1 MKKADNFDAGKWL
14 VENKITTQSR
24 LKEDNFVNV
33 GMEEIEKMA
42 FPIISTYNEQNG
54 LDPIQS
60 IKVTSSQNNRIWYK
74 AIQANVTAETNT
86 GKLMDYELTWDNKLN
101 LQKLTPPS
109 QPSQKQK
116 EESKP
121 IFLTPIQKKDFI
133 NRMKSFIKDEDFD
146 TAMEEAGNILAR
158 VLTNDEAE
166 FIEDVEDFGYNSNE
180 VEDYA
185 QDLVGNLNSKISP
198 IENKLTT
205 QSKLNEDG
213 KSSNPKAQYII
224 KLYKEMGDQSPEKN
238 IIDNNYIMTLGGM
251 VSMEEIEDIFGMGLM
266 DINKKRLKN
275 WLEDV
280 APFEKDI

>member
-60 IKVTSSQNNRIWYK
+60 IRVTSSQNNRIWYK

-101 LQKLTPPS
+101 LHKLTPPS
-109 QPSQKQK
+109 QPSQPIQKQK

-121 IFLTPIQKKDFI
+121 IFLTPIQKKRF
-133 NRMKSFIKDEDFD
+133 KSAIRDISQMEDFEY
-146 TAMEEAGNILAR
+146 AFGEAGNILAR

-198 IENKLTT
+198 IENKITT
-205 QSKLNEDG
+205 QSQLNEALP
-213 KSSNPKAQYII
+213 SEMI
-224 KLYKEMGDQSPEKN
+224 KDYWS
-238 IIDNNYIMTLGGM
+238 IM
-251 VSMEEIEDIFGMGLM
+251 VE
-266 DINKKRLKN
+266 NQP
-275 WLEDV
+275 EDV
-280 APFEKDI
+280 INILVGLTNGDLSFEKFSLDTANDVYDSFKDEMPDDDEDEF

>member
-60 IKVTSSQNNRIWYK
+60 IRVTSSQNNRIWYK

-198 IENKLTT
+198 IENKITT
-205 QSKLNEDG
+205 QSRLNEALP
-213 KSSNPKAQYII
+213 SEMI
-224 KLYKEMGDQSPEKN
+224 KDYWS
-238 IIDNNYIMTLGGM
+238 IM
-251 VSMEEIEDIFGMGLM
+251 VE
-266 DINKKRLKN
+266 NQP
-275 WLEDV
+275 EDV
-280 APFEKDI
+280 INILVGLTNGDLSFEKFSLDTANDVYDSFKDEMPDDDEDEF

>member
-14 VENKITTQSR
+14 VENKITTQSK

-60 IKVTSSQNNRIWYK
+60 IRVTSSQNNRIWYK

>member
-1 MKKADNFDAGKWL
+1 MDNFDLKKYLAEGKL
-14 VENKITTQSR
+14 FE
-24 LKEDNFVNV
+24 EENFVHV
-33 GMEEIEKMA
+33 GMEKIEKMA

-146 TAMEEAGNILAR
+146 TAMQDAGNILAR

-198 IENKLTT
+198 IENKITT
-205 QSKLNEDG
+205 QS
-213 KSSNPKAQYII
+213 
-224 KLYKEMGDQSPEKN
+224 
-238 IIDNNYIMTLGGM
+238 
-251 VSMEEIEDIFGMGLM
+251 
-266 DINKKRLKN
+266 RLK
-275 WLEDV
+275 
-280 APFEKDI
+280 

>member
-14 VENKITTQSR
+14 VENRLTTQSQ

-60 IKVTSSQNNRIWYK
+60 IRVTSSKNNKIWYK

-101 LQKLTPPS
+101 LHKLTPPS
-109 QPSQKQK
+109 QPSQPIQKQK

-121 IFLTPIQKKDFI
+121 IFLTPIQKKRF
-133 NRMKSFIKDEDFD
+133 KSAIRDISQMEDFEY
-146 TAMEEAGNILAR
+146 AFGEAGNILAR

-198 IENKLTT
+198 IENKITT
-205 QSKLNEDG
+205 QSQLNEALP
-213 KSSNPKAQYII
+213 SEMI
-224 KLYKEMGDQSPEKN
+224 KDYWS
-238 IIDNNYIMTLGGM
+238 IM
-251 VSMEEIEDIFGMGLM
+251 VE
-266 DINKKRLKN
+266 NQP
-275 WLEDV
+275 EDV
-280 APFEKDI
+280 INILVGLTNGDLSFEKFSLDTANDVYDSFKDEMPDDDEDEF